1 MIYKDV
7 EARKKP
13 EKVLLEILPEKTVV
27 RLRDNMTVF
36 VSEDEAKQEMQ
47 RYDEAV
53 FDLPE
58 DRKSETKES
67 IEKNFADWWTYAATD
82 PTNDTITLEDRVAAL
97 EEMYMSMMEG

>member
-7 EARKKP
+7 EARENP
-13 EKVLLEILPEKTVV
+13 EKVLLESLPGKTVV
-27 RLRDNMTVF
+27 RLRDNVTTF
-36 VSEDEAKQEMQ
+36 VSDEETKQEMQ
-47 RYDEAV
+47 RYDEVV

-67 IEKNFADWWTYAATD
+67 IEKNFADWWIYGQTD
-82 PTNDTITLEDRVAAL
+82 PTNDAVTLEDRVTAL